1 MAAMRHRMLGLAAVV
16 ALASSVA
23 LGQEPLPGGV
33 VSGFE
38 PGHGFV
44 SWFPAGVV
52 ADDMEVARFGEA
64 SLRLTSEGDG
74 RPVAAEWDLPLPLD
88 AGDAFWTVWVR
99 VDAPA
104 ALAELRLQVAADDAW
119 RAYDVYRLER
129 QVSDVDG
136 GVWLPLATDEADT
149 MHVGAT
155 DASALH
161 RLRIRVADD
170 GSRPVTVHVDRLALV
185 PRPPRGVVS
194 ITFDDGW
201 ASQAEHAVPAMAE
214 RGFVGSLYVIPYLT
228 EDPRYMDRA
237 RLRALAEAGWEIG
250 GHYHPSLEGRVDP
263 ELSGILDRVRAFV
276 GEVGS
281 GPPATFAY
289 PEGYVDGDTV
299 APAVARRFAAGRT
312 VVEGL
317 ETLPPRDP
325 MRLRTVTILPTVDL
339 EVVDRYLARA
349 ARERAWL
356 ILVIHKL
363 VPEPAHPTEIAPER
377 FERVLDLVAAS
388 GLPVRT
394 VAEVID
400 GLASHDVVARD
411 ASGYPEG
418 VTVPAPAV
426 PAARI
431 EAAPGAIP

>member
-1 MAAMRHRMLGLAAVV
+1 MPRRLLALATCL

-23 LGQEPLPGGV
+23 LAQEPVPGRV
-33 VSGFE
+33 VSDFE
-38 PGHGFV
+38 SGHGFV
-44 SWFPAGVV
+44 PWFPAGEV
-52 ADDMEVARFGEA
+52 ADDAEIARFGGA

-74 RPVAAEWDLPLPLD
+74 RPVAAEWPLPLALD
-88 AGDAFWTVWVR
+88 AADAFWTVWVR

-104 ALAELRLQVAADDAW
+104 ALTELRLQVSADDAW

-129 QVSDVDG
+129 QVSEVDG
-136 GVWLPLATDEADT
+136 GVWLPLATDEADA
-149 MHVGAT
+149 MRVGAT
-155 DASALH
+155 DASALR
-161 RLRIRVADD
+161 RLRVRIADD
-170 GSRPVTVHVDRLALV
+170 GSGPVTVHLDRLALV
-185 PRPPRGVVS
+185 PRAPRGVVS

-214 RGFVGSLYVIPYLT
+214 RGFVGSVYVIPYLS
-228 EDPRYMDRA
+228 EDPRYMGRDR
-237 RLRALAEAGWEIG
+237 LHALAEAGWEIG

-263 ELSGILDRVRAFV
+263 ELSGILDGVRAFV
-276 GEVGS
+276 GDVGT

-289 PEGYVDGDTV
+289 PEGYVDGATV
-299 APAVARRFAAGRT
+299 APAVTRRFAAGRT
-312 VVEGL
+312 IVEGL

-325 MRLRTVTILPTVDL
+325 MRLRTLTILPTLDL
-339 EVVDRYLARA
+339 EVLDGYLARA

-377 FERVLDLVAAS
+377 FERVLDRVAAS

-394 VAEVID
+394 VAEVIED
-400 GLASHDVVARD
+400 SASRD
-411 ASGYPEG
+411 ASAHGPSGYPG
-418 VTVPAPAV
+418 AVTVPAPPAA

-431 EAAPGAIP
+431 DATPGATP